1 MRDAPRHQRRIAPG
15 TIAFYSRKAHQLR
28 AEAYRE
34 MMFGLWD
41 WLGKIVRRAF
51 SHGHV

>member
-1 MRDAPRHQRRIAPG
+1 MHDAPRPPRRITPG
-15 TIAFYSRKAHQLR
+15 TIAFYAKEAHRLR

-41 WLGKIVRRAF
+41 WLVKIVRPW
-51 SHGHV
+51 HVC

>member
-1 MRDAPRHQRRIAPG
+1 MHDAPRHQRRIAPG
-15 TIAFYSRKAHQLR
+15 TISFYARKAHRLR

-41 WLGKIVRRAF
+41 WIATLAKRR
-51 SHGHV
+51 SSKL

>member
-15 TIAFYSRKAHQLR
+15 TIAFYARKAHRLR

-34 MMFGLWD
+34 MMRGLWI
-41 WLGKIVRRAF
+41 WFAGIIRRR
-51 SHGHV
+51 